1 MGMFALIQ
9 KILREYECAK
19 TAVIVVGHDGC
30 SIWTELRLLEEIVRI
45 LASFVFLW
53 RIVVY

>member
-9 KILREYECAK
+9 KILREDKCAK
-19 TAVIVVGHDGC
+19 TAIVVVGHNGR

-45 LASFVFLW
+45 LAVFVFLW